1 MRIRPSALALI
12 AILAAGPMLVACDE
26 SEQGRVLRYEKG
38 TYLGKPDT
46 ALSDQTLKAL
56 RHRATRQGGG

>member
-1 MRIRPSALALI
+1 MRNATSALALI
-12 AILAAGPMLVACDE
+12 SILAAAPMLVACEE

-38 TYLGKPDT
+38 KYLGAPDT
-46 ALSDQTLKAL
+46 ALSDESLKAL